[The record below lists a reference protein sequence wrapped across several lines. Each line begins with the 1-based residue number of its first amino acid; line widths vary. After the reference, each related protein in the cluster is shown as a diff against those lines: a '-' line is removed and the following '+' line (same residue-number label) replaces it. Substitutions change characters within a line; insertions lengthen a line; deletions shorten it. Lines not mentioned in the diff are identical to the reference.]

1 MKKHILYSFRRC
13 PYAIR
18 ARWALRESL
27 VKVELREVDLKN
39 KPVDLIKNSQNKT
52 VPLLILKNGEIIE
65 ESLDIILWTLSNS
78 KKSDLKKYFPNN
90 LKEEILNIIRENDQE
105 FKFHLDRFKYASR
118 FDEKDKDYHFYEA
131 QNIIKKWNFLLKD
144 TRKRNSW
151 LIGENETIADWCIW
165 PFVRQF
171 KIACDSQNLLN
182 YFEEPIESWFNYFS
196 RHENFKF
203 VMYKYCVWE
212 SSSFVQTF
220 PKNLDF

>member
-39 KPVDLIKNSQNKT
+39 KPVDLIKNSKNKT

-65 ESLDIILWTLSNS
+65 ESLDIILWALSNS
-78 KKSDLKKYFPNN
+78 KKSDLKKFFPNN
-90 LKEEILNIIRENDQE
+90 LKEEIFNIIRENDKE
-105 FKFHLDRFKYASR
+105 FKFHLDRFKYTSR

-131 QNIIKKWNFLLKD
+131 QNIIKKWNSLFKD
-144 TRKRNSW
+144 NPKRNFW
-151 LIGENETIADWCIW
+151 LVGENETIADWCIW

-171 KIACDSQNLLN
+171 KIACEHQKIDNHFDDSMISWLN
-182 YFEEPIESWFNYFS
+182 YFETNNIY
-196 RHENFKF
+196 KD
-203 VMYKYCVWE
+203 VMNKYEIWKQ
-212 SSSFVQTF
+212 SSKVSFF
-220 PKNLDF
+220 PLNI

>member
-39 KPVDLIKNSQNKT
+39 KPVDLIKNSKNKT

-78 KKSDLKKYFPNN
+78 KKSDLKKYFPNK
-90 LKEEILNIIRENDQE
+90 LTEEILNIIRENDQE

-131 QNIIKKWNFLLKD
+131 QNIVKKWNLLLKD
-144 TRKRNSW
+144 NPKRNFW
-151 LIGENETIADWCIW
+151 LVGENETIADWCIW

-171 KIACDSQNLLN
+171 KIACEHQKIDNHFDDSMIRWLN
-182 YFEEPIESWFNYFS
+182 YFETNKIYKDVMNKYEIWNQSSKVSYFPL
-196 RHENFKF
+196 NI
-203 VMYKYCVWE
+203 
-212 SSSFVQTF
+212 
-220 PKNLDF
+220 

>member
-131 QNIIKKWNFLLKD
+131 QNIIKNWNLLLKD
-144 TRKRNSW
+144 KPKKNFW
-151 LIGENETIADWCIW
+151 LVGENETIADWCIW

-171 KIACDSQNLLN
+171 KIACEHQKIDNHFDDPMISWLN
-182 YFEEPIESWFNYFS
+182 YFEKNNNY
-196 RHENFKF
+196 KD
-203 VMYKYCVWE
+203 VMNKYEIWNQ
-212 SSSFVQTF
+212 SSKVSYF
-220 PKNLDF
+220 PLNI

>member
-39 KPVDLIKNSQNKT
+39 KPFDLIKNSKNKT

-78 KKSDLKKYFPNN
+78 KKSDLKKYFPNK
-90 LKEEILNIIRENDQE
+90 LTEEILNIIRENDQE

-131 QNIIKKWNFLLKD
+131 QNIVKKWNLLLKD
-144 TRKRNSW
+144 NPKRNFW
-151 LIGENETIADWCIW
+151 LVGENETIADWCIW

-171 KIACDSQNLLN
+171 KIACEHQKIDNHFDDSMIRWLN
-182 YFEEPIESWFNYFS
+182 YFETNNNY
-196 RHENFKF
+196 KD
-203 VMYKYCVWE
+203 VMYKYEIWNQ
-212 SSSFVQTF
+212 SSKSSYF
-220 PKNLDF
+220 PSHI

>member
-131 QNIIKKWNFLLKD
+131 QNIIKKWNSLLKD
-144 TRKRNSW
+144 TPKRNIW
-151 LIGENETIADWCIW
+151 LVGENETIADWCIW

-171 KIACDSQNLLN
+171 KIACEHQKIDNHFDDSMIRWLN
-182 YFEEPIESWFNYFS
+182 YFETNNNY
-196 RHENFKF
+196 KD
-203 VMYKYCVWE
+203 VMNKYEIWNQ
-212 SSSFVQTF
+212 SSKVSYF
-220 PKNLDF
+220 PLNI

>member
-39 KPVDLIKNSQNKT
+39 KPIDLIKNSQNKT

-131 QNIIKKWNFLLKD
+131 QNIIKNWNLLLKD
-144 TRKRNSW
+144 KPKRNFW
-151 LIGENETIADWCIW
+151 LVGENETIADWCIW

-171 KIACDSQNLLN
+171 KIACKHQKIDHHFDDSMIRWLN
-182 YFEEPIESWFNYFS
+182 YFETNNNY
-196 RHENFKF
+196 KD
-203 VMYKYCVWE
+203 VMNKYEIWNK
-212 SSSFVQTF
+212 SSKVSYF
-220 PKNLDF
+220 PLNI

>member
-131 QNIIKKWNFLLKD
+131 QNIIKNWNLLLKD
-144 TRKRNSW
+144 KPKKNFW
-151 LIGENETIADWCIW
+151 LVGENETIADWCIW

-171 KIACDSQNLLN
+171 KIACEHQKIDNHFDDSMIRWLN
-182 YFEEPIESWFNYFS
+182 YFETNNNY
-196 RHENFKF
+196 KD
-203 VMYKYCVWE
+203 VMNKYEIWNQ
-212 SSSFVQTF
+212 SSKVSFF
-220 PKNLDF
+220 PLNI

>member
-144 TRKRNSW
+144 NPKRNFW
-151 LIGENETIADWCIW
+151 LVGENETIADWCIW

-171 KIACDSQNLLN
+171 KIACEHQKIDNHFDDSMIRWLN
-182 YFEEPIESWFNYFS
+182 YFETNNNY
-196 RHENFKF
+196 KD
-203 VMYKYCVWE
+203 VMNKYEIWNQ
-212 SSSFVQTF
+212 SSKVSYF
-220 PKNLDF
+220 PLNI

>member
-52 VPLLILKNGEIIE
+52 VPLLILKNGEIIA
-65 ESLDIILWTLSNS
+65 ESLDIILWALSNS
-78 KKSDLKKYFPNN
+78 KKSDLKKFFPNN

-131 QNIIKKWNFLLKD
+131 QNIIQNWNILLKD
-144 TRKRNSW
+144 KPKKNFW
-151 LIGENETIADWCIW
+151 LVGESETIADWCIW

-171 KIACDSQNLLN
+171 KIACEHQKIDNHFDDSMIRWLN
-182 YFEEPIESWFNYFS
+182 YFETNNNY
-196 RHENFKF
+196 KD
-203 VMYKYCVWE
+203 VMNKYEIWNQ
-212 SSSFVQTF
+212 SSKVSYF
-220 PKNLDF
+220 PLNI

>member
-118 FDEKDKDYHFYEA
+118 FDEKDKEYHFYEA
-131 QNIIKKWNFLLKD
+131 QNIIKNWNFLLKD
-144 TRKRNSW
+144 NPKRNFW
-151 LIGENETIADWCIW
+151 LVGENETIADWCIW

-171 KIACDSQNLLN
+171 KIACEYQKIDNHFDDPMIRWLN
-182 YFEEPIESWFNYFS
+182 YFEKNNNY
-196 RHENFKF
+196 KD
-203 VMYKYCVWE
+203 VMNKYEIWNQ
-212 SSSFVQTF
+212 SSKVSYF
-220 PKNLDF
+220 PLNI

>member
-131 QNIIKKWNFLLKD
+131 QNIIKNWNLLLKD
-144 TRKRNSW
+144 KPKRNFW
-151 LIGENETIADWCIW
+151 LVGENETIADWCIW

-171 KIACDSQNLLN
+171 KIACEHQKIDNHFDDPMIRWLN
-182 YFEEPIESWFNYFS
+182 YFETNNNY
-196 RHENFKF
+196 KD
-203 VMYKYCVWE
+203 VMNKYEIWNQ
-212 SSSFVQTF
+212 SSKVSYF
-220 PKNLDF
+220 PLNI

>member
-1 MKKHILYSFRRC
+1 MNKHILYSFRRC

-131 QNIIKKWNFLLKD
+131 QNIIKNWNFLLKD
-144 TRKRNSW
+144 KPKKNFW
-151 LIGENETIADWCIW
+151 LVGENETIADWCIW

-171 KIACDSQNLLN
+171 KIACEHQKIDNHFDDSIIRWLN
-182 YFEEPIESWFNYFS
+182 YFETNNNYK
-196 RHENFKF
+196 E
-203 VMYKYCVWE
+203 VMNKYEIWNQ
-212 SSSFVQTF
+212 SSKVSYF
-220 PKNLDF
+220 PLNI

>member
-131 QNIIKKWNFLLKD
+131 QNIIKNWNFLLKD
-144 TRKRNSW
+144 NPKRNFW
-151 LIGENETIADWCIW
+151 LVGENETIADWCIW

-171 KIACDSQNLLN
+171 KIACEHQKIDNHFDDSMIRWLN
-182 YFEEPIESWFNYFS
+182 YFETNNNY
-196 RHENFKF
+196 KD
-203 VMYKYCVWE
+203 VMNKYEIWNQ
-212 SSSFVQTF
+212 SSKVSYF
-220 PKNLDF
+220 PLNI

>member
-39 KPVDLIKNSQNKT
+39 KPVDLIRNSKNKT

-131 QNIIKKWNFLLKD
+131 QNIIKNWNLLLKD
-144 TRKRNSW
+144 KPKKNFW
-151 LIGENETIADWCIW
+151 LVGENETIADWCIW

-171 KIACDSQNLLN
+171 KIACEHQKIDNHFDDSMIRWLN
-182 YFEEPIESWFNYFS
+182 YFEKNNNY
-196 RHENFKF
+196 KD
-203 VMYKYCVWE
+203 VMNKYEIWNE
-212 SSSFVQTF
+212 SSRVSYF
-220 PKNLDF
+220 PLNI

>member
-1 MKKHILYSFRRC
+1 MNKHILYSFRRC

-65 ESLDIILWTLSNS
+65 ESLDIILWALSNS

-131 QNIIKKWNFLLKD
+131 QNIIKNWNFLLKD
-144 TRKRNSW
+144 NPKRNFW
-151 LIGENETIADWCIW
+151 LVGEKETIADWCIW

-171 KIACDSQNLLN
+171 KIACEPQKVDNHFDDSMIRWLN
-182 YFEEPIESWFNYFS
+182 YFETNNNY
-196 RHENFKF
+196 KD
-203 VMYKYCVWE
+203 VMNKYAIWNQ
-212 SSSFVQTF
+212 SSKVSYF
-220 PKNLDF
+220 PLNI

>member
-131 QNIIKKWNFLLKD
+131 QNIIKNWNFLLKD
-144 TRKRNSW
+144 NPKRNFW
-151 LIGENETIADWCIW
+151 LVGENETIADWCIW

-171 KIACDSQNLLN
+171 KIACEHQKIDNHFDDSMIRWLN
-182 YFEEPIESWFNYFS
+182 YFETNNIYKDVMNKYEIWNQSSKVSYFPL
-196 RHENFKF
+196 NI
-203 VMYKYCVWE
+203 
-212 SSSFVQTF
+212 
-220 PKNLDF
+220 

>member
-39 KPVDLIKNSQNKT
+39 KPVDLIKNSKNKT

-131 QNIIKKWNFLLKD
+131 QNIIKNWNLLLKD
-144 TRKRNSW
+144 KPEKNFW
-151 LIGENETIADWCIW
+151 LVGENETIADWCIW

-171 KIACDSQNLLN
+171 KIACEHQKIDNHFDDPMIRWLN
-182 YFEEPIESWFNYFS
+182 YFEKNNYY
-196 RHENFKF
+196 KD
-203 VMYKYCVWE
+203 VMNKYEIWNQ
-212 SSSFVQTF
+212 SSKVCYF
-220 PKNLDF
+220 PLNI

>member
-1 MKKHILYSFRRC
+1 MNKHILYSFRRC

-27 VKVELREVDLKN
+27 VKVEIREVDLKN

-131 QNIIKKWNFLLKD
+131 QNIIKNWDLLLKD
-144 TRKRNSW
+144 KPKKNFW
-151 LIGENETIADWCIW
+151 LVGENETIADWCIW

-171 KIACDSQNLLN
+171 KIACEHQKIDNHFDDSMIRWLN
-182 YFEEPIESWFNYFS
+182 YFETNNNY
-196 RHENFKF
+196 KD
-203 VMYKYCVWE
+203 VMNKYEIWNQ
-212 SSSFVQTF
+212 SSKVSYF
-220 PKNLDF
+220 PLNI

>member
-78 KKSDLKKYFPNN
+78 KKSDLKKFFPNN

-105 FKFHLDRFKYASR
+105 FKFHLDRFKYTSR

-131 QNIIKKWNFLLKD
+131 QNIIKNWNLLLKH
-144 TRKRNSW
+144 KPKKNFW
-151 LIGENETIADWCIW
+151 LVGENETIADWCIW

-171 KIACDSQNLLN
+171 KIACEHQKIDNHFDDSMIRWLN
-182 YFEEPIESWFNYFS
+182 YFEKNNNY
-196 RHENFKF
+196 KD
-203 VMYKYCVWE
+203 VMNKYEIWNQ
-212 SSSFVQTF
+212 SSKVSYF
-220 PKNLDF
+220 PLNI

>member
-131 QNIIKKWNFLLKD
+131 QNIIGKWNFLLRD
-144 TRKRNSW
+144 NPKRNFW
-151 LIGENETIADWCIW
+151 LVGENETIADWCIW

-171 KIACDSQNLLN
+171 KIACEHQKIDNHFDDSMIRWLN
-182 YFEEPIESWFNYFS
+182 YFETNNIYKDVMNKYEIWNQSSNVSYFPL
-196 RHENFKF
+196 NI
-203 VMYKYCVWE
+203 
-212 SSSFVQTF
+212 
-220 PKNLDF
+220 

>member
-1 MKKHILYSFRRC
+1 MNKHILYSFRRC

-131 QNIIKKWNFLLKD
+131 QNIIKNWNFSLKD
-144 TRKRNSW
+144 NSKRNFW
-151 LIGENETIADWCIW
+151 LVGENETIADWCIW

-171 KIACDSQNLLN
+171 KIACEHQKIDNHFDDSMIRWLN
-182 YFEEPIESWFNYFS
+182 YFETNNNY
-196 RHENFKF
+196 KD
-203 VMYKYCVWE
+203 VMNKYEIWNQ
-212 SSSFVQTF
+212 SSKVSYF
-220 PKNLDF
+220 PLNI

>member
-1 MKKHILYSFRRC
+1 MNKHILYSFRRC

-105 FKFHLDRFKYASR
+105 FKFHLDRFKYTSR

-131 QNIIKKWNFLLKD
+131 QNIIKNWNFLLKD
-144 TRKRNSW
+144 NPKRNFW
-151 LIGENETIADWCIW
+151 LVGENETIADWCIW

-171 KIACDSQNLLN
+171 KIACEHQKIDNHFDDPMIRWLN
-182 YFEEPIESWFNYFS
+182 YFEENNNY
-196 RHENFKF
+196 KD
-203 VMYKYCVWE
+203 VMHKYEIWNQ
-212 SSSFVQTF
+212 SSKVSFF
-220 PKNLDF
+220 PLNI

>member
-39 KPVDLIKNSQNKT
+39 KPVDLIKNSKNKT

-65 ESLDIILWTLSNS
+65 ESLDIILWTISNS
-78 KKSDLKKYFPNN
+78 KKSDLKKYFPDN

-131 QNIIKKWNFLLKD
+131 QNIIKNWNLLLKD
-144 TRKRNSW
+144 KPEKNFW
-151 LIGENETIADWCIW
+151 LVGENETIADWCIW

-171 KIACDSQNLLN
+171 KIACEHQKIDNHFDDPMIRWIN
-182 YFEEPIESWFNYFS
+182 YFEKNNNY
-196 RHENFKF
+196 KD
-203 VMYKYCVWE
+203 VMNKYEIWNQ
-212 SSSFVQTF
+212 SSKVSYF
-220 PKNLDF
+220 PLNI

>member
-27 VKVELREVDLKN
+27 IKVELREVDLKN

-131 QNIIKKWNFLLKD
+131 QNIIKNWNFLLKD
-144 TRKRNSW
+144 NPKRNFW
-151 LIGENETIADWCIW
+151 LVGENETIADWCIW

-171 KIACDSQNLLN
+171 KIACEHQKIDNHFDDSMIRWLN
-182 YFEEPIESWFNYFS
+182 YFETNNIYKDVMNKYEIWNQSSKVSYFPL
-196 RHENFKF
+196 NI
-203 VMYKYCVWE
+203 
-212 SSSFVQTF
+212 
-220 PKNLDF
+220 

>member
-78 KKSDLKKYFPNN
+78 KKSDLKKFFPNN

-131 QNIIKKWNFLLKD
+131 QNIIKNWNFLPKD
-144 TRKRNSW
+144 NPKRNFW
-151 LIGENETIADWCIW
+151 LVGENETIADWCIW

-171 KIACDSQNLLN
+171 KIACEHQKIDNHFGDSMIRWLN
-182 YFEEPIESWFNYFS
+182 YFETNNNY
-196 RHENFKF
+196 KD
-203 VMYKYCVWE
+203 VMNKYEIWNQ
-212 SSSFVQTF
+212 SSKVSYF
-220 PKNLDF
+220 PLNI

>member
-131 QNIIKKWNFLLKD
+131 QNIIKNWNLLLKD
-144 TRKRNSW
+144 KPKKNFW
-151 LIGENETIADWCIW
+151 LVGENETIADWCIW

-171 KIACDSQNLLN
+171 KIACEHQKIDNHFDDSMIRWLN
-182 YFEEPIESWFNYFS
+182 YFETNNNY
-196 RHENFKF
+196 KD
-203 VMYKYCVWE
+203 VMNKYEIWNQ
-212 SSSFVQTF
+212 SSKVSYF
-220 PKNLDF
+220 PLNI

>member
-18 ARWALRESL
+18 ARWALRESFI
-27 VKVELREVDLKN
+27 KVELREVDLKN

-78 KKSDLKKYFPNN
+78 KKSDLKKFFPNN

-131 QNIIKKWNFLLKD
+131 QNIIKNWNSLLKD
-144 TRKRNSW
+144 KPKRNFW
-151 LIGENETIADWCIW
+151 LVGENETIADWCIW

-171 KIACDSQNLLN
+171 KIACEHQKIDNHFDDSMIRWLN
-182 YFEEPIESWFNYFS
+182 YFETNNNY
-196 RHENFKF
+196 KD
-203 VMYKYCVWE
+203 VMNKYEIWNQ
-212 SSSFVQTF
+212 SSKVSYF
-220 PKNLDF
+220 PLNI

>member
-52 VPLLILKNGEIIE
+52 VPLLILENGEIIE
-65 ESLDIILWTLSNS
+65 ESLDIILWTISNS

-131 QNIIKKWNFLLKD
+131 QNIIKNWNFLLKD
-144 TRKRNSW
+144 NSKRNFW
-151 LIGENETIADWCIW
+151 LVGENETIADWSIW

-171 KIACDSQNLLN
+171 KIACKNQKIDNNFDDSMIRWLN
-182 YFEEPIESWFNYFS
+182 YFETNNNY
-196 RHENFKF
+196 KD
-203 VMYKYCVWE
+203 VMNKYEIWNQ
-212 SSSFVQTF
+212 SSKVSYF
-220 PKNLDF
+220 PLNIR